1 MSARCEGS
9 AAGAEAC
16 EAASGAAGARACGTA
31 EGAAGGAPVSSAR
44 GVASGASAVELRGA
58 SFRYEDGDAGV
69 EGVDLVVRPGECVV
83 LTGPSGSGKTTV
95 TRLVNG
101 LVPAYWHGELAGEVR
116 ICGADAAALPLWERG
131 RAVAS
136 VFQDPASQFF
146 SFELAGEVAFA
157 CENYG
162 MPTREIVERTDACIA
177 AFDLERVR
185 DRPLDALSSGEKQRV
200 AVASAV
206 APGSRVLV
214 CDEPTANLD
223 ADGAAL
229 LASQV
234 AQLKA
239 AGCAVLVSEH
249 RLAWLAGIAD
259 RYAYLE
265 GGRVR
270 WQRSA
275 SEMEA
280 LSAGERERFGL
291 RSASA
296 VALPELARP
305 EDARTSAD
313 GTAPSLE
320 ARRLACC
327 RGGHAIW
334 EDVSF
339 RTWPGQVVALTGRNG
354 AGKSTLARV
363 LAGLARQSAGEV
375 LVEGCALRPAA
386 RRRRVFYGANDTA
399 TQFFTSSVSD
409 ELLLGHVRD
418 EGLIARARDTLGRL
432 GLMPFKDAHPAT
444 LSGGQRQRLALAC
457 GLLSDRPVLVFDE
470 PTSGLDGA
478 SMRVVAEA
486 LSEAARAG
494 RTVIVI
500 THDGELAER
509 CCTCRLRMEELA

>member
-1 MSARCEGS
+1 M
-9 AAGAEAC
+9 
-16 EAASGAAGARACGTA
+16 
-31 EGAAGGAPVSSAR
+31 
-44 GVASGASAVELRGA
+44 
-58 SFRYEDGDAGV
+58 
-69 EGVDLVVRPGECVV
+69 EGVDLVVHPGECVV

-101 LVPAYWHGELAGEVR
+101 LAPAYWHGELAGEVR
-116 ICGADAAALPLWERG
+116 IGGIDAAALPLWERG

-265 GGRVR
+265 GGQVR
-270 WQRSA
+270 WPRWRRFPRA
-275 SEMEA
+275 S
-280 LSAGERERFGL
+280 G
-291 RSASA
+291 SASA
-296 VALPELARP
+296 CGRRLRS
-305 EDARTSAD
+305 RC
-313 GTAPSLE
+313 PSL
-320 ARRLACC
+320 RVPRT
-327 RGGHAIW
+327 RGHL
-334 EDVSF
+334 
-339 RTWPGQVVALTGRNG
+339 RTGRPPP
-354 AGKSTLARV
+354 S
-363 LAGLARQSAGEV
+363 
-375 LVEGCALRPAA
+375 
-386 RRRRVFYGANDTA
+386 RRVGSRAVAAGIRSGKTCRFARGPVRWWRSRAETA
-399 TQFFTSSVSD
+399 R
-409 ELLLGHVRD
+409 E
-418 EGLIARARDTLGRL
+418 RARSRACWRAL
-432 GLMPFKDAHPAT
+432 
-444 LSGGQRQRLALAC
+444 LAK
-457 GLLSDRPVLVFDE
+457 
-470 PTSGLDGA
+470 
-478 SMRVVAEA
+478 
-486 LSEAARAG
+486 AR
-494 RTVIVI
+494 
-500 THDGELAER
+500 ER
-509 CCTCRLRMEELA
+509 CW